1 MGVPAPL
8 GRANLNPVWSTLKA
22 PSITQTG
29 SLPLSY
35 SFDSLPHPARLFPA
49 FRDLPYP
56 ALLDGAMPGASGGR
70 FSYLT
75 ADPFLVMR
83 SRGRRVALLQ
93 DGALQE
99 TEGDPWSMLQDLLRR
114 HRVERSP
121 GLPPFQGGALGYW
134 GYDLGRHLER
144 IPSLAEDDLGLPEMY
159 LGLYDWALAYDEATG
174 QSFLISSGMPEV
186 DAGRAE
192 ARAAEVMRRLDAAP
206 HDTPSV
212 SSHNPVSLQ
221 SNFTH
226 KSYMAAVRRVK
237 EYLESGDAYQVNLSQ
252 RFHSPFEGDPWALY
266 ERLRRFNPAPFAAY
280 LGFPEV
286 EALSASPEEFLRL
299 EAGRVRV
306 RPIKGTRP
314 VGRSVEET
322 ALQAE
327 ELLAS
332 EKERAENVMI
342 VDLLRNDIGRVCRI
356 GSVAVPSLFAVEQHP
371 TVLHLVSTIT
381 GELLPSAD
389 AVDLLRACFP
399 GGSVTGAPKVRAME
413 IIEELEPVRRGVYC
427 GAIGYVSFN
436 GDMAASIAIRTLV
449 LTQGGVYLQV
459 GGGIVADSDPEAE
472 YQETLHKARGL
483 RLALGCDD

>member
-1 MGVPAPL
+1 M
-8 GRANLNPVWSTLKA
+8 KA

-83 SRGRRVALLQ
+83 SRGRRVTLLQ

-174 QSFLISSGMPEV
+174 QSFLISSGMPEG

-206 HDTPSV
+206 QDAPSIA
-212 SSHNPVSLQ
+212 SHSPVSLR
-221 SNFTH
+221 SNFTR

-280 LGFPEV
+280 LSFPEL

-314 VGRSVEET
+314 VGSSVEET
-322 ALQAE
+322 AVQAKD
-327 ELLAS
+327 LLAS
-332 EKERAENVMI
+332 EKERAGERHDRRPAAQRHRAGVPH
-342 VDLLRNDIGRVCRI
+342 RV
-356 GSVAVPSLFAVEQHP
+356 
-371 TVLHLVSTIT
+371 
-381 GELLPSAD
+381 
-389 AVDLLRACFP
+389 
-399 GGSVTGAPKVRAME
+399 GGGPQ
-413 IIEELEPVRRGVYC
+413 PVRRRATPHRAAPGFHHNRRAAPLC
-427 GAIGYVSFN
+427 G
-436 GDMAASIAIRTLV
+436 R
-449 LTQGGVYLQV
+449 
-459 GGGIVADSDPEAE
+459 
-472 YQETLHKARGL
+472 R
-483 RLALGCDD
+483 